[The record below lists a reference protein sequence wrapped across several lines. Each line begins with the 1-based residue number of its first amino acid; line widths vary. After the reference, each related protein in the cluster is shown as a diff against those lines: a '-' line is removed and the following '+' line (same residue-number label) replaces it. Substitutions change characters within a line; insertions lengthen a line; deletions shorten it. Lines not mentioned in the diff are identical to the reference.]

1 MVQVEPIKVRGLTSK
16 ASSPRSRASPCLV
29 ISRLRASP
37 QKVVEAMALDGSYE
51 SKLLRVLIGYS
62 HVSLLQQVALTQYG
76 KGFHLLNQEEKNNL
90 ENEVLGTV
98 FHIAHHLT
106 DEALSGGL
114 NPPSIN

>member
-16 ASSPRSRASPCLV
+16 ASSPGSRASLCLV

-37 QKVVEAMALDGSYE
+37 QKGVEAMALDGSYE

-76 KGFHLLNQEEKNNL
+76 K
-90 ENEVLGTV
+90 V
-98 FHIAHHLT
+98 FT
-106 DEALSGGL
+106 Y
-114 NPPSIN
+114 

>member
-1 MVQVEPIKVRGLTSK
+1 
-16 ASSPRSRASPCLV
+16 
-29 ISRLRASP
+29 
-37 QKVVEAMALDGSYE
+37 MALDGSYE

-62 HVSLLQQVALTQYG
+62 HVSLLQQVALTQHG
-76 KGFHLLNQEEKNNL
+76 KGFHLLNQGEKNKWRTRL
-90 ENEVLGTV
+90 DAV